1 MEDTAIHKSVG
12 EYVDKDARKKPL
24 PAPVIRKCGLFL
36 PQFGPLWSPAL
47 KEDYKGLLDYVEYSP
62 DLLAGPE
69 TADSYARQILDYV
82 SRKRIRA
89 RQGRTRAGLKTC
101 LSSHPSPAILR
112 PVHAYLLV

>member
-1 MEDTAIHKSVG
+1 MG
-12 EYVDKDARKKPL
+12 EYVDKDARKK
-24 PAPVIRKCGLFL
+24 ATARTCYTKKCGLFL

-82 SRKRIRA
+82 SRKRD
-89 RQGRTRAGLKTC
+89 
-101 LSSHPSPAILR
+101 
-112 PVHAYLLV
+112 